1 LKLSDLL
8 NDWEKLKLIEKD
20 LLFYLPKD
28 ETHKE
33 VIDNPLK
40 ILDFIKDINNPTYK
54 VKSDFVKWNN
64 QYIDSEALVDE
75 SPGFKPKFNFG
86 QKTIDFKF

>member
-1 LKLSDLL
+1 
-8 NDWEKLKLIEKD
+8 LIEKD

-54 VKSDFVKWNN
+54 VKSDFVK
-64 QYIDSEALVDE
+64 
-75 SPGFKPKFNFG
+75 
-86 QKTIDFKF
+86 